1 MNIKFHGKIYKRDLF
16 YEKLA
21 QNDILIM
28 PSFGEK
34 QGKTQLEAMSVGVV
48 PICSDGG
55 GTYRTIDNYYN
66 GLLFKQLDWKDL
78 AKNIDM
84 LYEKPELYK
93 DLKQNALEYI
103 QELSLE
109 KQVKK
114 ISKTINNYYNVK

>member
-34 QGKTQLEAMSVGVV
+34 QWKTQLEAMSVGVV
-48 PICSDGG
+48 PICSDWGW
-55 GTYRTIDNYYN
+55 TYRTIDNYYN
-66 GLLFKQLDWKDL
+66 WLLFKQLDWKDL